1 MEIDLPLVDK
11 QIELLKAGDLVHLN
25 GWIYTARDAA
35 HKRMMEDKLQGN
47 ILPFDVERQTIYYA
61 GPAPTPPGKVIG
73 SIGPT
78 TSSRMDPFTT
88 FMLNQGVK
96 GFIGKG
102 PRSTEIRRA
111 LQQHG
116 AVYFAAIGGAAAL
129 QARSII
135 KMETIAYEDLGAEAI
150 RRLYVSGMAVYV
162 ANDCYG
168 GSIFP
173 EEYDYKE

>member
-1 MEIDLPLVDK
+1 
-11 QIELLKAGDLVHLN
+11 
-25 GWIYTARDAA
+25 
-35 HKRMMEDKLQGN
+35 
-47 ILPFDVERQTIYYA
+47 
-61 GPAPTPPGKVIG
+61 
-73 SIGPT
+73 
-78 TSSRMDPFTT
+78 MDPFTT